1 MNQNMLL
8 VIAASVGLA
17 AGAGGT
23 YLATSGPDVYSQAIA
38 KAELVSAISA
48 DPSLCAVPMV
58 EMPTGEEA
66 LAAFRKAHAASPL
79 VCHRNNMPEI
89 SLKLGQCDKSDA
101 DPSVVCMTSVKMSPQ
116 AEPLDRVVGFSKSVT
131 GGWVATIN

>member
-38 KAELVSAISA
+38 KAELVAAISA

-58 EMPTGEEA
+58 EMPSEEQA
-66 LAAFRKAHAASPL
+66 LAAFRKVHARLAT
-79 VCHRNNMPEI
+79 RM
-89 SLKLGQCDKSDA
+89 G
-101 DPSVVCMTSVKMSPQ
+101 
-116 AEPLDRVVGFSKSVT
+116 SKQHARDLLEARPV
-131 GGWVATIN
+131 